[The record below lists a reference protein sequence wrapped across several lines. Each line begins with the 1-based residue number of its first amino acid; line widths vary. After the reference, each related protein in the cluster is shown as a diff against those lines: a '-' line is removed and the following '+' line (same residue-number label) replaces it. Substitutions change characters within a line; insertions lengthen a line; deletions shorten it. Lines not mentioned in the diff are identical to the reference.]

1 MTPVSV
7 VMAVYNGQRFLA
19 EAVESVLAQTVRE
32 LELIVVDDGS
42 TDSSPSILRALAA
55 RDARLRVLTVA
66 HGGVPGAANTGIAA
80 ARYGL
85 IARTDADDRML
96 PHRLERQLAFWN
108 ARPGLAATC
117 GYCYFIDAA
126 GKRIGVSARP
136 FDLERGKRELQPPL
150 FVEFPNSTTL
160 FRKAAFQA
168 VGGYRNLAYAED
180 RDLWGRLVTAGYA
193 IACQPEYLAEFRLHG
208 GSLTMRHAAVQHQLC
223 TYIDNNVI
231 RRLQG
236 APEWSL
242 EEFREWTRQRPLPAR
257 LRERL
262 DFGALH
268 AFKRASRHYGERRW
282 CRCALALAAAVALNP
297 AHILSRTLSKI
308 RGPEKGGST
317 AAIPS

>member
-1 MTPVSV
+1 MPVVSV
-7 VMAVYNGQRFLA
+7 VMTVYNGARFLA
-19 EAVESVLAQTVRE
+19 EAVESVLGQTMRD

-42 TDSSPSILRALAA
+42 TDSSPSILRGFAA
-55 RDARLRVLTVA
+55 RDSRVRVLNVS
-66 HGGVPGAANTGIAA
+66 HGGVPQAANAGIAA
-80 ARYGL
+80 ARHEL
-85 IARTDADDRML
+85 IARSDSDDRML

-108 ARPGLAATC
+108 ARPGLAAAC
-117 GYCYFIDAA
+117 GYCYFIDAV
-126 GKRIGVSARP
+126 GKQIGVSARP
-136 FDLERGKRELQPPL
+136 FDLDRGKRELQPPL
-150 FVEFPNSTTL
+150 FVEFPNSTAL

-180 RDLWGRLVTAGYA
+180 RDLWGRLATAGYA
-193 IACQPEYLAEFRLHG
+193 IGCQPEFLAEFRLHG
-208 GSLTMRHAAVQHQLC
+208 GSLTMHHAALQGELC
-223 TYIDNNVI
+223 TYIDANVV
-231 RRLQG
+231 RRLEG

-242 EEFREWTRQRPLPAR
+242 EEFRQWRRRRPLPAR

-262 DFGALH
+262 DFGAMH
-268 AFKRASRHYGERRW
+268 AFKKASRHYGERRW